1 MKKTILF
8 IVVFSFFALVIPGTP
23 LFAEIGLGG
32 RIDVGL
38 DLFAIPMYD
47 TPMDNE
53 DEISIFPI
61 IPLIDAGFYG
71 RYTFGML
78 NLGIGVRAFSLIV
91 VNVFTPSI
99 YAELNLWRLT
109 LNAQLSGGALYVF
122 PIYLITGPYFIPEV
136 SLWYTLN
143 NSKRNQMRLGVGA
156 ISLIYPQTINEEL
169 LRDSYTNAIF
179 YIAFKAVFPSTW
191 MKWKREI

>member
-8 IVVFSFFALVIPGTP
+8 LVIFSFFALVIPGTP

-47 TPMDNE
+47 SPMDNK
-53 DEISIFPI
+53 DETSIFPI

-78 NLGIGVRAFSLIV
+78 NCGIGFRAFSLIIA
-91 VNVFTPSI
+91 NVFSPSI

-109 LNAQLSGGALYVF
+109 LNAQITGGALYVF
-122 PIYLITGPYFIPEV
+122 PFILIAGPYFIPEI

-143 NSKRNQMRLGVGA
+143 NNKKFQMRLGVGA
-156 ISLIYPQTINEEL
+156 VSLMSPQAINEEVV
-169 LRDSYTNAIF
+169 RDVSSNAIF

-191 MKWKREI
+191 MRWKRER